1 MADAET
7 MLSERS
13 VTDSAPATPVLIS
26 VRKIPEHWA
35 QEPREWAR
43 LALGE
48 AVKVPGCAS
57 GAGLAGE
64 SCAPLSFQAQI
75 MRQGSGVSLD
85 KLYFIKRYF

>member
-13 VTDSAPATPVLIS
+13 VTDSAPVTPVLIS

-35 QEPREWAR
+35 QEPRKWAR

-48 AVKVPGCAS
+48 AVKVPGCAC

-64 SCAPLSFQAQI
+64 SCAPLPFRHRSCA
-75 MRQGSGVSLD
+75 RGQGS
-85 KLYFIKRYF
+85 R